1 MSRGD
6 SQRERSLMTRHHGK
20 EMKMLEC
27 NTCGEPFFDYQG
39 YEERDDGV
47 VCSYCLDEE
56 DLLNDEDEEKK

>member
-1 MSRGD
+1 
-6 SQRERSLMTRHHGK
+6 MTRHHGK